1 MTNKKN
7 QAKKVEKIETEPEVK
22 EEKPKTI
29 KLGTKVIV
37 NGRTFGSHTLEA
49 PMKTLRNVESKI
61 IGISEDSY
69 EVKEGFVSKDSVT
82 IK

>member
-7 QAKKVEKIETEPEVK
+7 QAKKVEKIETKPEVK

>member
-7 QAKKVEKIETEPEVK
+7 QAKKVEKIETKPEVK

-37 NGRTFGSHTLEA
+37 NGRTYGSHTLEA

-69 EVKEGFVSKDSVT
+69 EVKEGFVSKDSIT

>member
-1 MTNKKN
+1 MANKKN
-7 QAKKVEKIETEPEVK
+7 IKEVKETKTEVK
-22 EEKPKTI
+22 EEKTKTI

-69 EVKEGFVSKDSVT
+69 EVKEGFVSKDSIT